1 VVEKMDKMEKIRKN
15 GEKGKRERIAV
26 LGAGSWG
33 IAVGTLLYENG
44 HKVNLWEFNPEDYQV
59 LLKHRTHPEKLPEAD
74 IPEDVLVTNILNEA
88 VTDVEYLVLAVPSQN
103 VRDVCLQLKTILIGA
118 PYFVN
123 LAKGVE
129 IGSLMRISR
138 VVSETL
144 PGFDE
149 NRFAVLSGPS
159 HAEEVTKNMP
169 TSVVTA
175 SLNPSLAESVQR
187 LFSNKTFRVY
197 RSTDLVGVELGGS
210 LKNIIAIASGILHG
224 LGLGDNTSGALITRG
239 LAEITRLGVKL
250 GAKSETFAGLSGIGD
265 LIATCLSKHSRNRYV
280 GERIGR
286 GEKLKE
292 ILGSMVM
299 VAEGV
304 YTCQSAQELSERY
317 KVEMPI
323 TNEVYKVLFKDKSP
337 QEAVTDL
344 MTRSLKEEVWN

>member
-1 VVEKMDKMEKIRKN
+1 MIEKMERKE
-15 GEKGKRERIAV
+15 GIAV

-33 IAVGTLLYENG
+33 IAAGNLLYENG
-44 HKVNLWEFNPEDYQV
+44 HKIKLWEFNSDDYKV
-59 LLKHRTHPEKLPEAD
+59 LLEHRTHPQKLPEAYV
-74 IPEDVLVTNILNEA
+74 PEGILITNILNEA
-88 VTDVEYLVLAVPSQN
+88 ITDVEYIVLAVPSQN
-103 VRDVCLQLKTILIGA
+103 VRDVCIQLKPILIGA
-118 PYFVN
+118 PYFIN
-123 LAKGVE
+123 LATGVE
-129 IGSLMRISR
+129 IGSLIRISE
-138 VVSETL
+138 VVGEIL

-175 SLNPSLAESVQR
+175 SVNPALAKSVQR

-197 RSTDLVGVELGGS
+197 RSADLIGVELGGS

-250 GAKSETFAGLSGIGD
+250 GADSETFAGLSGIGD

-286 GEKLKE
+286 GENLKE
-292 ILGSMVM
+292 ILDSMVM

-304 YTCQSAQELSERY
+304 YTCQSAQELSEKY
-317 KVEMPI
+317 QVEMPI
-323 TNEVYKVLFKDKSP
+323 TNEVYKVLFKEKSP
-337 QEAVTDL
+337 KKAIGDL
-344 MTRSLKEEVWN
+344 MSRSLKEEVWN